1 MRRQVS
7 LGFVIWLVVGL
18 IVAANRGFL
27 GSLDSVSG
35 VLSAVLAVLAW
46 PLVVLDIRVAI

>member
-7 LGFVIWLVVGL
+7 LGSVIWLVIGL
-18 IVAANRGFL
+18 VVAANHGFL
-27 GSLDSVSG
+27 GHLDSLSG

-46 PLVVLDIRVAI
+46 PLVVLDVHVAI

>member
-18 IVAANRGFL
+18 IIAANHGFL
-27 GSLDSVSG
+27 VHLDSLSG
-35 VLSAVLAVLAW
+35 ILSAVLAVLAW
-46 PLVVLDIRVAI
+46 PLLVLDVHVAI